1 MKKFILALLWCTV
14 VLSPCLLMFCQGGYS
29 LLSFMGID
37 NGPYLIQ
44 LAGLL
49 YSLLLL
55 VFHAKAFPDW
65 VMDSVDELVR
75 DE

>member
-1 MKKFILALLWCTV
+1 
-14 VLSPCLLMFCQGGYS
+14 MFCQGGYS